1 MRRIGRCDIIS
12 YNENRFF
19 GGIVMETLMATL
31 NQMAVL
37 FLFIIIGFIITK
49 AKLINDGAAGALSK
63 LEYWV
68 ILPALTINVFAE
80 NFTVEK
86 LNVAWK
92 LFLFGFALVMV
103 CVFIAL
109 FLSKKCSKD
118 KYIQNIYTYGL
129 AIANFSYMGNAVVL
143 AVFPD
148 IFLEYM
154 IFTLPFSIVTYVW
167 AVNLLLPQTSEKKGI
182 LKALKALLNPI
193 FISMVVGI
201 VLGLTG
207 FKLPAFVNTV
217 ISSAAQCM
225 SPLAMILTGI
235 VIAGIDLKKVLKNK
249 TIYITSALRLLL
261 IPALVML
268 FFVLV
273 PMDKSFVIC
282 SMCAVAMPFGL
293 NVVVFPSA
301 YGLDTSVGAGMTV
314 ISHLASCITIPLIFY
329 VTTTLLC

>member
-1 MRRIGRCDIIS
+1 MD
-12 YNENRFF
+12 
-19 GGIVMETLMATL
+19 TLIATL

-37 FLFIIIGFIITK
+37 FTFIVIGF
-49 AKLINDGAAGALSK
+49 AVSKLKIVNDGAAQTLSK

-68 ILPALTINVFAE
+68 ILPALTISVFSQ

-86 LNVAWK
+86 LNMAWK
-92 LFLFGFALVMV
+92 LFLFGGALVLIS
-103 CVFIAL
+103 VFIAL
-109 FLSKKCSKD
+109 ILARFLSKE
-118 KYIQNIYTYGL
+118 KYLRNIYTYGL

-167 AVNLLLPQTSEKKGI
+167 AVNLLLPESGGKKTFWQS
-182 LKALKALLNPI
+182 LKSCLNPI
-193 FISMVVGI
+193 FVSMVIGI

-207 FKLPAFVNTV
+207 LELPGFLSTV
-217 ISSAAQCM
+217 ISSAGSCM

-235 VIAGIDLKKVLKNK
+235 VIAGIDLKKVLENK
-249 TIYITSALRLLL
+249 TIYIATAIRLLI
-261 IPALVML
+261 IPLLLML
-268 FFVLV
+268 FFALC

-282 SMCAVAMPFGL
+282 AMCAVAMPFGL

-301 YGLDTSVGAGMTV
+301 YGQDTAVGAGMTV
-314 ISHLASCITIPLIFY
+314 ISHLAACVTIPVIFY
-329 VTTTLLC
+329 ITTMFLC

>member
-1 MRRIGRCDIIS
+1 
-12 YNENRFF
+12 
-19 GGIVMETLMATL
+19 METLMATL

-37 FLFIIIGFIITK
+37 FLFIIIGFVLRKTNILK
-49 AKLINDGAAGALSK
+49 DSASAALSK
-63 LEYWV
+63 LEYWA
-68 ILPALTINVFAE
+68 ILPALTVNVFAE

-86 LNVAWK
+86 LNMAWK
-92 LFLFGFALVMV
+92 LFLFGFALVLIMV
-103 CVFIAL
+103 VIAIIL
-109 FLSKKCSKD
+109 ARFCSKD
-118 KYIQNIYTYGL
+118 KYLQNIYTYGL

-167 AVNLLLPQTSEKKGI
+167 AVNLLLPEKEGKKTFLQS
-182 LKALKALLNPI
+182 LKNCINPI
-193 FISMVVGI
+193 FISMVIGI

-207 FKLPAFVNTV
+207 FKLPGFVNTV
-217 ISSAAQCM
+217 ISSAATCM

-249 TIYITSALRLLL
+249 TIYITSALRL
-261 IPALVML
+261 IALPMLVFL
-268 FFVLV
+268 FFLLV
-273 PMDKSFVIC
+273 PMEKSYVIC
-282 SMCAVAMPFGL
+282 SMCAIAMPFGL

-314 ISHLASCITIPLIFY
+314 ISHLAACITIPLIFWL
-329 VTTTLLC
+329 TTATLC